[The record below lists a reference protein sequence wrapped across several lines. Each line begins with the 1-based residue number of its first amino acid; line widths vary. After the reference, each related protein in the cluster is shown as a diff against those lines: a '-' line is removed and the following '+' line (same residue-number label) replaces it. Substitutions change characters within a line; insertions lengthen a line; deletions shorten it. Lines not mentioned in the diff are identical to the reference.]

1 VILGATGSMNVKTC
15 NDQRQQ
21 KALEF
26 RERLHPLFE
35 GMKAQGLTRRAL
47 VGRLNALG
55 IKAQWVGLGRW
66 GNCSGYLLLLTK
78 FS

>member
-1 VILGATGSMNVKTC
+1 MNVKTC

-55 IKAQWVGLGRW
+55 IKAQWEEYGHWGRYS
-66 GNCSGYLLLLTK
+66 GRLNCNM
-78 FS
+78 